1 MLLVAGTTPKE
12 WLMDRRTK
20 KRLAVLKKKRQN
32 LRTQISTVRRFPD
45 DPSELVALEAELAK
59 VQEELERLES
69 S

>member
-1 MLLVAGTTPKE
+1 
-12 WLMDRRTK
+12 MDRRTK